1 MDGLEIVLLVGL
13 LALVLFAAVLA
24 LAETSLTHLG
34 RARAQAL
41 ESLKDE
47 ARDAEDE
54 TEPAANR
61 LVSVLL
67 ERRGQTLN
75 PVLLLLVACHVTIA
89 GIVGAYAFERWGRGG
104 LAAALAGIT
113 VLIFVVA
120 EAAPKS
126 YALAHTDRAAYR
138 VAPLVRGLAVFFPLR
153 WLTEGLI
160 RASNLLIPG
169 RGRPDGPTVT
179 EEEILALAG
188 VAAAADVIEEE
199 EQALIESIIEFG
211 DTVAREIMVPRTD
224 MVSVGADFVVPAA
237 MELAIIHG
245 FSRMPAFGEGRDDI
259 VGIAYAK
266 DLMKAEREE
275 GGEDVIVSELV
286 RPAHFV
292 PETKRVAELLREMQ
306 AETFHIAIVVDE
318 YGGTAGMVTLE
329 DVIEELVGEIQDEF
343 DPDETIIEPL
353 AGGAVRVDA
362 RVPVDEVNDLL
373 GIDLPHDDWDSV
385 GGLVFNLVGR
395 VPVRGEFVEVD
406 GHRLVVEKVNGRR
419 ISKVRISAV
428 DPSVPSTDGAG

>member
-1 MDGLEIVLLVGL
+1 VSGLEVALLVGL
-13 LALVLFAAVLA
+13 ILLVVFAAVLA

-41 ESLKDE
+41 EALEHE
-47 ARDAEDE
+47 ARDPDDDDE
-54 TEPAANR
+54 PPASR
-61 LVSVLL
+61 LVSELL
-67 ERRGQTLN
+67 KRRNQVLN
-75 PVLLLLVACHVTIA
+75 PVLLLLVACHVAIA
-89 GIVGAYAFERWGRGG
+89 GIAGAYAFDHWGAGG
-104 LAAALAGIT
+104 LAVALLVVT
-113 VLIFVVA
+113 VLVFVVA

-126 YALAHTDRAAYR
+126 YALARTDRAAGR

-160 RASNLLIPG
+160 QLSNLLIPG

-179 EEEILALAG
+179 EEELLALAG
-188 VAAAADVIEEE
+188 VAAEADVIEQE

-224 MVSVGADFVVPAA
+224 MVSVGGDFRVQDA
-237 MELAIIHG
+237 MEVAIAHG
-245 FSRMPAFGEGRDDI
+245 FSRLPAFGEGRDDI

-266 DLMKAEREE
+266 DLMKAEREPG
-275 GGEDVIVSELV
+275 GGELSVSELL

-306 AETFHIAIVVDE
+306 AETFHIAVLVDE

-373 GIDLPHDDWDSV
+373 GIDLPHDEWDSV
-385 GGLVFNLVGR
+385 GGLVFNLLGR
-395 VPVRGEFVEVD
+395 VPEAGETVEVED
-406 GHRLVVEKVNGRR
+406 HLLCAEKVSGRR
-419 ISKVRISAV
+419 ISRVRITAL
-428 DPSVPSTDGAG
+428 DPSAP

>member
-1 MDGLEIVLLVGL
+1 VSGLEVALLVVLGL
-13 LALVLFAAVLA
+13 LVLFAAVLA
-24 LAETSLTHLG
+24 AAETSLTHLG

-41 ESLKDE
+41 EALEDE
-47 ARDAEDE
+47 ARDPDDEDD
-54 TEPAANR
+54 AATNG
-61 LVSVLL
+61 LVSELL
-67 ERRGQTLN
+67 KRRGQVLN

-89 GIVGAYAFERWGRGG
+89 GIAGAYAFDHWGAGG
-104 LAAALAGIT
+104 LAIALALVT
-113 VLIFVVA
+113 VLVFVVA

-126 YALAHTDRAAYR
+126 YALARTDRASKR
-138 VAPLVRGLAVFFPLR
+138 VAPFVRALALFFPLR

-160 RASNLLIPG
+160 RLSNLLIPG

-179 EEEILALAG
+179 EEELLALAG
-188 VAAAADVIEEE
+188 VAAEADVIEEE

-224 MVSVGADFVVPAA
+224 MVSVGADFRVQDA
-237 MELAIIHG
+237 MEVAITHG
-245 FSRMPAFGEGRDDI
+245 FSRLPAFGEGRDDI

-266 DLMKAEREE
+266 DLMKAEREP
-275 GGEDVIVSELV
+275 GGEDRTVTELM

-306 AETFHIAIVVDE
+306 AETFHIAVLVDE
-318 YGGTAGMVTLE
+318 YGGTAGLVTLE

-353 AGGAVRVDA
+353 GGGAVRVDA
-362 RVPVDEVNDLL
+362 RVPVDEINDLL

-385 GGLVFNLVGR
+385 GGLVFNLLGR
-395 VPVRGEFVEVD
+395 VPVPGESVDVD
-406 GHRLVVEKVNGRR
+406 GHRLCAEKVTGRR
-419 ISKVRISAV
+419 ISKVCITTL
-428 DPSVPSTDGAG
+428 DSTVT